1 MPDYDFSQP
10 QRQSKV
16 GLILIFA
23 TALFHLARNLWVVVI
38 YFLVREVDRQI
49 MLLTILGL
57 FVVLL
62 LTLAYSVLAFLNFK
76 FHIDEKNREFV
87 LRKGVISTDV
97 INIPFKKIQQVNFR
111 RNLLQRLIGVY
122 SVVIETAGSQDKE
135 IEIKALFQEK
145 ANELSERLME
155 LKEDEIFG
163 GREDLEAAAEG
174 SSEKA
179 TFKKPKW
186 EYHVSL
192 LTLIKLGLSSNY
204 LRGVGLIIAFYFTL
218 RDQFML
224 DEVFPNEIPGQQE
237 FVEKS
242 SFVFIMGLLLFGM
255 VITVAETVIKYY
267 DLNLK
272 QFHESL
278 QVEMG
283 LRNNTKVN
291 IKSSRVQMLE
301 VSTNPVQKFLDLYTL
316 KISLA
321 SSQDDLEKSRIKMP
335 GLSPEVVKQV
345 QKFIFKQESS
355 EKVTILPHKIVL
367 WRKFSRGSIPAVL
380 GLVVGFIFQFPT
392 LLLGGLVSVYLILL
406 SLYNYF
412 YFQRLK
418 LGLDEDILVKTSGLW
433 NRKEQFLEIY
443 RLQAVSVRQP
453 LWYKRRGI
461 VNLTFHSA
469 GGDISFN
476 GVRKK
481 EVTPL
486 VNFLMYRVESIE
498 RSWM

>member
-1 MPDYDFSQP
+1 MPEYDFSEP

-16 GLILIFA
+16 GLILIFG
-23 TALFHLARNLWVVVI
+23 TALFHLIRNLWVVVI
-38 YFLVREVDRQI
+38 YFLVRDVDRQI
-49 MLLTILGL
+49 MLLSILGL
-57 FVVLL
+57 FVILL
-62 LTLAYSVLAFLNFK
+62 LTLGYSVLAFLNFK
-76 FHIDEKNREFV
+76 FHIDEKNRQFV

-97 INIPFKKIQQVNFR
+97 INIPFEKIQQVNFR

-122 SVVIETAGSQDKE
+122 SVVVETAGSQEKE
-135 IEIKALFQEK
+135 IEIKALFQDK
-145 ANELSERLME
+145 ANELSDRLME
-155 LKEDEIFG
+155 LKEAE
-163 GREDLEAAAEG
+163 RTTAEED
-174 SSEKA
+174 KA
-179 TFKKPKW
+179 THFEEISGGKTIKKPEW
-186 EYHVSL
+186 EYHVGL
-192 LTLIKLGLSSNY
+192 LTLIKLGLTSNY

-218 RDQFML
+218 RDQFMV
-224 DEVFPNEIPGQQE
+224 DEVFSTEMPGQE
-237 FVEKS
+237 FVQRS
-242 SFVFIMGLLLFGM
+242 SFVFIIGLLLFGM
-255 VITVAETVIKYY
+255 IITVAETVIKYY

-272 QFHESL
+272 QFRESL

-291 IKSSRVQMLE
+291 IRSVRVQMVE
-301 VSTNPVQKFLDLYTL
+301 VSTNPIQKLLNLFTL

-345 QKFIFKQESS
+345 QEFVFKKETS
-355 EKVTILPHKIVL
+355 EKVKILPHKIVL

-380 GLVVGFIFQFPT
+380 GLVGGFIFQVPA
-392 LLLGGLVSVYLILL
+392 LLIGGLVSIYLILL
-406 SLYNYF
+406 TLYNYF
-412 YFQRLK
+412 YYKRLK
-418 LGLDEDILVKTSGLW
+418 LSLDEEILVKTSGLW
-433 NRKEQFLEIY
+433 TRKEQFLEIY

-469 GGDISFN
+469 GGDVSFN
-476 GVRKK
+476 GVRQK

-486 VNFLMYRVESIE
+486 VNFLIFRVESME

>member
-1 MPDYDFSQP
+1 MPEYDFSQP

-16 GLILIFA
+16 GLILIFG
-23 TALFHLARNLWVVVI
+23 TALFHLVRNLWVVVI
-38 YFLVREVDRQI
+38 YFLVRDVDRQI

-57 FVVLL
+57 FVILL
-62 LTLAYSVLAFLNFK
+62 LTLGYSVLAFLNFK

-97 INIPFKKIQQVNFR
+97 INIPFEKIQQVNFR

-122 SVVIETAGSQDKE
+122 SVVVETAGSQDKE
-135 IEIKALFQEK
+135 IEIKALFQDK

-155 LKEDEIFG
+155 LKQ
-163 GREDLEAAAEG
+163 A
-174 SSEKA
+174 EKA
-179 TFKKPKW
+179 TGEEEQASDLEEVTVGKIFRTPEW

-192 LTLIKLGLSSNY
+192 LTLFKLGLTSNY
-204 LRGVGLIIAFYFTL
+204 LRGVGIIIAFYFTL
-218 RDQFML
+218 REQFML
-224 DEVFPNEIPGQQE
+224 DEVFPDEMPGQE

-242 SFVFIMGLLLFGM
+242 SFIFIIGLLLFGM

-272 QFHESL
+272 QFKESL

-291 IKSSRVQMLE
+291 IRSARVQMLE
-301 VSTNPVQKFLDLYTL
+301 VSTNPLQKLLDLFTL

-321 SSQDDLEKSRIKMP
+321 SSQDDLEKSRISMP
-335 GLSPEVVKQV
+335 GLTPEVVKQV

-355 EKVTILPHKIVL
+355 EKVVILPHKIVL
-367 WRKFSRGSIPAVL
+367 WRKFSRGSIPAVI
-380 GLVVGFIFQFPT
+380 GLVAGIIFNVPT
-392 LLLGGLVSVYLILL
+392 LLLGGLMSVYLILL
-406 SLYNYF
+406 TLYNYF
-412 YFQRLK
+412 YYKRLQ
-418 LGLDEDILVKTSGLW
+418 LSFDENILVKTSGLW
-433 NRKEQFLEIY
+433 IRRKQFLEIY

-486 VNFLMYRVESIE
+486 VNFLMFRVESIE